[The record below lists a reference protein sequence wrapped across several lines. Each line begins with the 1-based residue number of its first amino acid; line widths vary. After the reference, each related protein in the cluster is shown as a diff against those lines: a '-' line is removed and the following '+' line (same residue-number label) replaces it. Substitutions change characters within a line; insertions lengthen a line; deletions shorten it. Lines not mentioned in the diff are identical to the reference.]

1 MRDPAVPTRVAAH
14 RLLALTA
21 EKEPYLVPLISLKD
35 VSVDIPIYDIAG
47 ASLKKLIIGRAVGG
61 HFGQSGSHVIVNAL
75 KNVTFE
81 AHDGDRIA
89 LVGHNG
95 SGKTTLLRVLSDVYP
110 PTSGI
115 IEVHGRISPMFETTL
130 GMTADATGLENIRI
144 CGMMWGMTRSE
155 IENCVPEITEFTEL
169 GGYLNMPVRTY
180 SQGMLLR
187 LAFAIATVRDPEILL
202 LDEIIGAGDAVFFAK
217 AYDRLKKL
225 VHRSRVLVVASHVD
239 MILRQLCNKA
249 LWLQAGELVAYG
261 DIDEVLRAYRNEQVE
276 AVPAP
281 TPIPIAVDAE

>member
-1 MRDPAVPTRVAAH
+1 M
-14 RLLALTA
+14 
-21 EKEPYLVPLISLKD
+21 PLISLKN
-35 VSVDIPIYDIAG
+35 VSVDIPIYDIAS

-75 KNVTFE
+75 KNVTFDANE
-81 AHDGDRIA
+81 GDRIA

-110 PTSGI
+110 PTSGT
-115 IEVHGRISPMFETTL
+115 IEVYGRISPMFETTL

-144 CGMMWGMTRSE
+144 CGMMWGLSRAE
-155 IENCVPEITEFTEL
+155 IEDCIPEITEFTEL

-217 AYDRLKKL
+217 AYERLKRL
-225 VHRSRVLVVASHVD
+225 VHRSRVLFVASHVD

-249 LWLQAGELVAYG
+249 LWLQAGEVVAYG
-261 DIDEVLRAYRNEQVE
+261 DIEDVMRAYRGQEL
-276 AVPAP
+276 PPPPMP
-281 TPIPIAVDAE
+281 TPVPLAAEAG